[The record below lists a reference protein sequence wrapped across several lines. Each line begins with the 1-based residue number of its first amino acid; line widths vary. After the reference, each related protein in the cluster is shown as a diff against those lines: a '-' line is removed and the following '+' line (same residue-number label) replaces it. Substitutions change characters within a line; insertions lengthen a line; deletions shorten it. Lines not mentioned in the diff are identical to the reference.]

1 MSGPPHA
8 AYPAPPVSA
17 PPAHPRPVGGTPL
30 PPPPVSAPPQPPYPP
45 RPQPVSAPPGHPHQV
60 SGPPVAPPPVSA
72 PPVPPWGMTAPPWGS
87 MTPPQP
93 LAAPVDDSDSDSD
106 DSDDADADEED
117 DTPAY
122 VDLDLDQPRLEPAP
136 EPTPARDP
144 ARDAPSAFPQQP
156 AYPSTL
162 PAYSVEEP
170 ESGGRSRTTVVV
182 AVVAAVAAVAA
193 VAGVGALVL
202 GRDAAPPAEPAP
214 SASASVAATT
224 AGPPP
229 TDLKL
234 RDDTATIT
242 LTWTDPSDG
251 AVPFMV
257 AGGRTGQALGV
268 MASVDPGQTTYTVN
282 GLNSR
287 VDYCFTVLAV
297 YSTDSF
303 ATSGQVCTEREG
315 GASPR

>member
-1 MSGPPHA
+1 M
-8 AYPAPPVSA
+8 
-17 PPAHPRPVGGTPL
+17 
-30 PPPPVSAPPQPPYPP
+30 
-45 RPQPVSAPPGHPHQV
+45 
-60 SGPPVAPPPVSA
+60 APPPVSA
-72 PPVPPWGMTAPPWGS
+72 PPWGMTAPPWGS
-87 MTPPQP
+87 MAPPQP
-93 LAAPVDDSDSDSD
+93 LAAPVDDAEAEP
-106 DSDDADADEED
+106 DDADDEDEGTD
-117 DTPAY
+117 EPAY

-136 EPTPARDP
+136 EPPAD
-144 ARDAPSAFPQQP
+144 ATSADAPVSAYPQQP

-162 PAYSVEEP
+162 PAYAIEEP
-170 ESGGRSRTTVVV
+170 ESGGRSRATVIV
-182 AVVAAVAAVAA
+182 AVVATVVAVAA

-202 GRDAAPPAEPAP
+202 GRDAAPPAGPTP
-214 SASASVAATT
+214 SASAPATAT
-224 AGPPP
+224 GPPP

-242 LTWTDPSDG
+242 LTWTDPADG

-303 ATSGQVCTEREG
+303 ATSGQVCTDRKG

>member
-1 MSGPPHA
+1 M
-8 AYPAPPVSA
+8 
-17 PPAHPRPVGGTPL
+17 
-30 PPPPVSAPPQPPYPP
+30 
-45 RPQPVSAPPGHPHQV
+45 

-87 MTPPQP
+87 MAPPQP
-93 LAAPVDDSDSDSD
+93 LAAPVDDAESD
-106 DSDDADADEED
+106 DSDDEDTDEED
-117 DTPAY
+117 DTPGY

-136 EPTPARDP
+136 EPTAAPDTTG
-144 ARDAPSAFPQQP
+144 DAPAASAFPQQP

-162 PAYSVEEP
+162 PAYSIEEP

-182 AVVAAVAAVAA
+182 AVAAAVVAVAA

-202 GRDAAPPAEPAP
+202 GRDASPPADPVP
-214 SASASVAATT
+214 SASAEATA

-242 LTWTDPSDG
+242 LTWTDPAGG

-303 ATSGQVCTEREG
+303 ATSGQVCTDREG